1 MTSVSELRICFH
13 NILLQIK
20 TIIDLYKYIFHLILY
35 YKIISKNSILIN
47 KILS

>member
-20 TIIDLYKYIFHLILY
+20 TIIDLYKYIYIYISFDIILQ
-35 YKIISKNSILIN
+35 NN
-47 KILS
+47 K